1 MRGLLYWRVT
11 RRPSHCSRPLILLW
25 GVTRAPGAPLGRWLV
40 RFVFVEAYSTWL
52 QQGEWDRLEQ
62 LDTAVTSS
70 SILYEVTTMAVGSMA
85 VWLHVGGIH
94 VYTQH
99 GRAAL

>member
-1 MRGLLYWRVT
+1 M
-11 RRPSHCSRPLILLW
+11 
-25 GVTRAPGAPLGRWLV
+25 
-40 RFVFVEAYSTWL
+40 RFVFVEACNTWL

-62 LDTAVTSS
+62 LDTAVTPFA
-70 SILYEVTTMAVGSMA
+70 ILYQVTTMNVGLMA
-85 VWLHVGGIH
+85 AWLHVGGIH